1 MEEQNRLRKARL
13 ELLKKGRQDF
23 SGMTEVVEKVRYL
36 LDFSSV
42 FHRIERIIVMNE
54 EYFIESGH

>member
-1 MEEQNRLRKARL
+1 MEEQNRLLKARL

>member
-1 MEEQNRLRKARL
+1 MEEQNRLLKARL

-42 FHRIERIIVMNE
+42 FHRIERIIIMNE

>member
-1 MEEQNRLRKARL
+1 MEEQNCLLKARL

-42 FHRIERIIVMNE
+42 FHRIERIIIMNE